1 MPVMVAL
8 SEVIYMYMVV
18 ATTSLSFS
26 LLKKRHFAINGSSVP
41 YLTDLVF

>member
-8 SEVIYMYMVV
+8 SEVIYMVV
-18 ATTSLSFS
+18 ATTSISFS